1 MIPRYHGTDP
11 NPSMGTTVSSDS
23 QHFSPR
29 RAARHRAKRHTWRNA
44 FLLVGGLLAVLI
56 ICVLVYVGFIGAAF
70 NDRRQTVDAGIT
82 AGDDGVLNVLLLGSD
97 SRGEGRDTADVKG
110 EDGARSDTMMLVHVP
125 KDRKNVYVMS
135 IVRDLWV
142 EIPGH
147 GERKVNGALGLGGY
161 PLVIRTVEDL
171 VGVEIDHLGV
181 IDFEGFNGLTEALG
195 GVELCNPHAFSSGVI
210 NPSFFPQ
217 GDILLNGTD
226 ALRYVRERKAFLDGD
241 FERVQN
247 QQRFVNAVAG
257 RILTVETLA
266 NPQRI
271 MDVVNGFTPFI
282 TVDERLDAATLAGY
296 AWSMREIRPS
306 AIEMFTIPHGPPA
319 TTSGGASIV
328 EQDPEGLARLQR
340 ALRDD
345 SVDEFLQGEQGGG
358 SAEETSEPGQ
368 PDGGT
373 SRPSPTV
380 TSSGGGQGD
389 ENAAGGSGEAG
400 ASASAEPTESAVATP
415 QATRTPAA
423 VCTGG

>member
-1 MIPRYHGTDP
+1 M
-11 NPSMGTTVSSDS
+11 
-23 QHFSPR
+23 
-29 RAARHRAKRHTWRNA
+29 
-44 FLLVGGLLAVLI
+44 
-56 ICVLVYVGFIGAAF
+56 
-70 NDRRQTVDAGIT
+70 
-82 AGDDGVLNVLLLGSD
+82 
-97 SRGEGRDTADVKG
+97 
-110 EDGARSDTMMLVHVP
+110 
-125 KDRKNVYVMS
+125 
-135 IVRDLWV
+135 
-142 EIPGH
+142 
-147 GERKVNGALGLGGY
+147 
-161 PLVIRTVEDL
+161 
-171 VGVEIDHLGV
+171 
-181 IDFEGFNGLTEALG
+181 
-195 GVELCNPHAFSSGVI
+195 
-210 NPSFFPQ
+210 
-217 GDILLNGTD
+217 
-226 ALRYVRERKAFLDGD
+226 DGD

-368 PDGGT
+368 PNGGT

-423 VCTGG
+423 VCAGG